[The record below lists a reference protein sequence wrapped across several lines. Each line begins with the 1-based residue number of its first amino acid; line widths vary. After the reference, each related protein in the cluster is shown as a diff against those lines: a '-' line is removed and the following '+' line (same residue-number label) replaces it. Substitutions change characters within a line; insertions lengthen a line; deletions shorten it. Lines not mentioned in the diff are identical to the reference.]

1 MLSQL
6 DMFWLQKGNVNS
18 VLLWSRWFLC
28 AMIYVIQT
36 YCQARNIKKGREILH
51 EVKDSSLGAWRGR
64 GHLIPEN
71 VLASLPAKKTLE
83 SHGIPYPASRGYIF
97 ARQLIPR
104 KCSLCSQGRHSYM
117 QTNKDQQIEQLASDF
132 KTVRFQSN
140 GFKTSPHTISS
151 TAAKEKVSG
160 DTILVTDSHTES
172 QLKPKRQY
180 LIIPELSKID
190 VALWFH
196 NRAAS
201 HHVGS
206 LKMTVIKCLA
216 RIVHP

>member
-1 MLSQL
+1 
-6 DMFWLQKGNVNS
+6 
-18 VLLWSRWFLC
+18 
-28 AMIYVIQT
+28 MIYVIQT

-97 ARQLIPR
+97 RAPAHTAVYTAIY
-104 KCSLCSQGRHSYM
+104 HSYM

-140 GFKTSPHTISS
+140 GFKTTPHTISS

-160 DTILVTDSHTES
+160 DTILVTYSHTES

-190 VALWFH
+190 VAL
-196 NRAAS
+196 
-201 HHVGS
+201 
-206 LKMTVIKCLA
+206 
-216 RIVHP
+216 